1 MQIVEL
7 AAKLQSVGFTDK
19 QAKVYVAA
27 LFLGPSAV
35 QKISEQADINRA
47 TAYVILDELANMG
60 LVSESTQGKKTVFV
74 AEPPAAIDRYLEA
87 QAKAL
92 SVKKDELKSLL
103 PGLNEMSRST
113 DGDEAPVV
121 RFYKGEDGAH
131 AIHAH
136 YRRKAK
142 PNSLMYGVTNIDE
155 VHKLFPDI
163 LSENPKRRLKKK
175 LASKLIYS
183 FSEGEVKSDRLQL
196 RETRK
201 VDFPIGADINL
212 YDNAATI
219 STYKGKDSVGIVVE
233 SKEIAGVLRQL
244 FEMAWDNQNK
254 K

>member
-35 QKISEQADINRA
+35 QKIAEQADINRA

-92 SVKKDELKSLL
+92 SAKKDELKSLL

-113 DGDEAPVV
+113 DGDEVPSI
-121 RFYKGEDGAH
+121 RFYKGKEG
-131 AIHAH
+131 ISQINSEM
-136 YRRKAK
+136 RRKTK
-142 PNSLMYGVTNIDE
+142 PDSVIYGVTNVDE
-155 VHKLFPDI
+155 VEKIFPGHFEMNSG
-163 LSENPKRRLKKK
+163 LRVKKK
-175 LASKLIYS
+175 LASKGFYYS
-183 FSEGEVKSDRLQL
+183 DNQTLPSSQKLLRRTKRLSAP
-196 RETRK
+196 
-201 VDFPIGADINL
+201 VSADITLYPKAANL
-212 YDNAATI
+212 VTYNGEQ
-219 STYKGKDSVGIVVE
+219 STGIVIENQQIVE
-233 SKEIAGVLRQL
+233 TLRFIFDL
-244 FEMAWDNQNK
+244 AWDNYK
-254 K
+254 E

>member
-35 QKISEQADINRA
+35 QKIAEQADINRA

-92 SVKKDELKSLL
+92 SAKKDELKSLL

-113 DGDEAPVV
+113 DSNDAPVV
-121 RFYKGEDGAH
+121 RFYKGEDGARH
-131 AIHAH
+131 AVDNF
-136 YRRKAK
+136 RRKTK
-142 PNSLMYGVTNIDE
+142 PGTVVYGISNIDE
-155 VHKLFPDI
+155 VLKLYPNVF
-163 LSENPKRRLKKK
+163 ENMPETRLKKK
-175 LASKLIYS
+175 LSSKLLYS
-183 FSEGEVKSDRLQL
+183 YSAGEVKTSLKHSRQTKRLDDP
-196 RETRK
+196 
-201 VDFPIGADINL
+201 VMADITL
-212 YDNAATI
+212 YEEGAILSN
-219 STYKGKDSVGIVVE
+219 YGKDAVGVVIE
-233 SKEIAGVLRQL
+233 SKEVVAALRQL
-244 FEMAWDNQNK
+244 FELAWINK